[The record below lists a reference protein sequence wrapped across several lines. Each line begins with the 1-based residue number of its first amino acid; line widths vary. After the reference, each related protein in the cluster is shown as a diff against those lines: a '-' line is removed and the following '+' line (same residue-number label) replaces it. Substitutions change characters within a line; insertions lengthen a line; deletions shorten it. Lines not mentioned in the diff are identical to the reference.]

1 MGYKITSDNIAS
13 LVTEIGVTT
22 SDGSG
27 LGSVIFTASHNPDVY
42 IVLSSIEDST
52 NCYVISK
59 TVSGFTFGT
68 SAPFK
73 KISYKVIS
81 VSP

>member
-1 MGYKITSDNIAS
+1 MGYKITNDNIAS
-13 LVTEIGVTT
+13 LITETGTAT
-22 SDGSG
+22 SNEEG
-27 LGSVIFTASHNPDVY
+27 LGSVIFTTPHNPNVY
-42 IVLSSIEDST
+42 IIVSSIEDST
-52 NCYVISK
+52 NCYVINK

-68 SAPFK
+68 SSPFK

>member
-1 MGYKITSDNIAS
+1 MAYKITNNDVAS
-13 LVTEIGVTT
+13 LVTEVGIAT
-22 SDGSG
+22 SNEDG
-27 LGSVIFTASHNPDVY
+27 LGSVVFTEAHNPNVY

-59 TVSGFTFGT
+59 TISGFTFGT
-68 SAPFK
+68 SAPVK